1 MRLPTLIRHR
11 TVLTSADTFFG
22 LPMPIHDHEPNF
34 RGAAFLWGG
43 IGLGLLLLVVLL
55 THGFGLLNR
64 GDKGS
69 SEPQLMVR
77 QGDRIFVPEGSA
89 LRSRLSVTAAS
100 AQAVE
105 PKLLLPAVVE
115 SDPARTAAVLAPLS
129 GRLIALK
136 VALGDRVSRGQVVA
150 IIDSPDLAQA
160 YTDNEKAAEAFK
172 LNQKNLER
180 QEAQN
185 KLGVASDRDLD
196 QAKSDHAQAAA
207 EYTRTQ
213 AHLKTLGASTE
224 VKSASRELSI
234 AAPVGGSV
242 TALNVAPG
250 NMINDPTQPL
260 MTIADLSTI
269 WVTAMV
275 PEKDMAGVSKNQDAQ
290 VTLAAYPDRVLQ
302 GRVLFLSDVIDSDS
316 RRGKIRIAFANHDYA
331 LKPNMF
337 ATVVLSGGARS
348 LVVLPSSALLM
359 NNDRTSVFVATA
371 PWTFE
376 RRNVDAQLE
385 EGSSVAIRSGVS
397 AGEQVLVKGAILLN
411 D

>member
-1 MRLPTLIRHR
+1 
-11 TVLTSADTFFG
+11 
-22 LPMPIHDHEPNF
+22 MPIHDHEPNF
-34 RGAAFLWGG
+34 RGGLFLWGG
-43 IGLGLLLLVVLL
+43 IGLGLLLLVALL
-55 THGFGLLNR
+55 THGFGLLGR
-64 GDKGS
+64 GNQGP

-77 QGDRIFVPEGSA
+77 QGDKITVPEGSA
-89 LRSRLSVTAAS
+89 LRSRLDVMAAA
-100 AQAVE
+100 AQAVS

-115 SDPARTAAVLAPLS
+115 SDPARTATVLTPLS

-136 VALGDRVSRGQVVA
+136 VALGDRVTRGQVLA

-160 YTDNEKAAEAFK
+160 FTDNEKAADAVK
-172 LNQKNLER
+172 LIQKNLER

-196 QAKSDHAQAAA
+196 QAKSDYAQAAA

-213 AHLKTLGASTE
+213 AHLKTLGASAE
-224 VKSASRELSI
+224 AKPASRALSVT
-234 AAPVGGSV
+234 APVGGSV
-242 TALNVAPG
+242 TSLSVAPG

-275 PEKDMAGVSKNQDAQ
+275 PEKDLAEVSKNQDAQ
-290 VTLAAYPDRVLQ
+290 VTLAAYPDRVLH
-302 GRVLFLSDVIDSDS
+302 GKVLFVSDVIDSDS
-316 RRGKIRIAFANHDYA
+316 RRDKIRIAFANGDYA

-337 ATVVLSGGARS
+337 ATVVLAGGTRS